1 MLENSEMYAV
11 EPGILFTLRC
21 VMETSPFFLISVAYL
36 GSIPFFGYML
46 RIGERPMN
54 RVDGNIMIFEYAN
67 SMWNIIITMTTGKL
81 LRYVSLLNKKMY
93 I

>member
-1 MLENSEMYAV
+1 
-11 EPGILFTLRC
+11 
-21 VMETSPFFLISVAYL
+21 
-36 GSIPFFGYML
+36 
-46 RIGERPMN
+46 MN